1 MAEERRTDSCSG
13 AASDVPACFESNAD
27 TPFVRSR
34 RKRDMELKTLT
45 NRAFDGLLRNTLSD
59 LIRWTAEQENIAK
72 EDAEEMICSSPLY
85 KLITAPDVR
94 FQSYD
99 AVLLMLLQEKVESD
113 LAQPR
118 FVLLQ
123 AKND

>member
-1 MAEERRTDSCSG
+1 M
-13 AASDVPACFESNAD
+13 
-27 TPFVRSR
+27 
-34 RKRDMELKTLT
+34 KTLT